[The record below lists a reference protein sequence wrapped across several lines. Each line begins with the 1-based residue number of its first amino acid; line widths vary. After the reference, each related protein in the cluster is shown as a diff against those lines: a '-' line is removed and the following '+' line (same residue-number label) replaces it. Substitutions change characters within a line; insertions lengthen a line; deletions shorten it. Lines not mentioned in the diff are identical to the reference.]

1 MVEGAGVS
9 LDVYSFS
16 RHIRRAVFLL
26 FGYLEEEEEGGSS
39 VASGI
44 TG

>member
-26 FGYLEEEEEGGSS
+26 FGYLEEEGGGLS